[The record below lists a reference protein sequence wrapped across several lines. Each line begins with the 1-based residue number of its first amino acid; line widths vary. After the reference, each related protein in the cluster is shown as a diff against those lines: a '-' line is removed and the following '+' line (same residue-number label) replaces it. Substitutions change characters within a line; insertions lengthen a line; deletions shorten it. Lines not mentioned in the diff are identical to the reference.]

1 MVGKGVAHY
10 LNGRAGLNGDAVVS
24 GDELIALPTNRF
36 LSGKEVE
43 V

>member
-1 MVGKGVAHY
+1 MTLHKMRLLFLTFFV
-10 LNGRAGLNGDAVVS
+10 L
-24 GDELIALPTNRF
+24 LIALPTNRF